1 MEASCATD
9 VIVNRGSHHWSLN
22 SDSFLV
28 ITLSVV
34 HVGPDPQR
42 ALIVGTEIVTS
53 DILLT
58 IGVVV
63 CLRSA
68 T

>member
-1 MEASCATD
+1 
-9 VIVNRGSHHWSLN
+9 
-22 SDSFLV
+22 
-28 ITLSVV
+28 V

-42 ALIVGTEIVTS
+42 ALVIGTEIVTS